1 VAENDISD
9 VLTERALDTI
19 DNVVGTVNDKAIRP
33 AIVAAR
39 GIVFGIVIAVTAI
52 TVVVL
57 FCIGFIRVTTIAG
70 HRIWASYMVLGLLLC
85 AVGAIL
91 YSRRGVPPDA

>member
-1 VAENDISD
+1 MAENDFGD
-9 VLTERALDTI
+9 VLSDRALDTI
-19 DNVVGTVNDKAIRP
+19 DTVVATVNDKAIRP

-39 GIVFGIVIAVTAI
+39 GIVFGVVIAVVAI

-57 FCIGFIRVTTIAG
+57 FCVGFIRVTTIAG
-70 HRIWASYMVLGLLLC
+70 HRIWASYIVLGLIFS
-85 AVGAIL
+85 AVGAVL

>member
-9 VLTERALDTI
+9 VLSNRALETVDT
-19 DNVVGTVNDKAIRP
+19 VVATVNDRAIRP

-39 GIVFGIVIAVTAI
+39 GIVFGIIIAVTAI

-57 FCIGFIRVTTIAG
+57 FCVGFIRLTTIAG
-70 HRIWASYMVLGLLLC
+70 HRIWASYMVLGLLFC

-91 YSRRGVPPDA
+91 YSRRGVPPDG